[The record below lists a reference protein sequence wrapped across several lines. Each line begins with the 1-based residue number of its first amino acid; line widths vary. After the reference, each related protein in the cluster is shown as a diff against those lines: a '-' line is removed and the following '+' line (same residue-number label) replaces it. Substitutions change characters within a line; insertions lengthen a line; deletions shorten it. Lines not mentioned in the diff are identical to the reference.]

1 MEWKWTKGE
10 PYERSRRIIATK
22 EPVETADNKSS
33 SFFVVGNSLSP

>member
-22 EPVETADNKSS
+22 ETVETEDNKFSKDIEKSS
-33 SFFVVGNSLSP
+33 